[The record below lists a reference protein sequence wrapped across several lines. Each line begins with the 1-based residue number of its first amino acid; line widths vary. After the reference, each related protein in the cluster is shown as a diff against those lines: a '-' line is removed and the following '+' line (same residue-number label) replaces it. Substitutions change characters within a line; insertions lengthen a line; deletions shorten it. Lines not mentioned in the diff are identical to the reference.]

1 MGVRFAK
8 KLQELM
14 DKNMIT
20 PTELARRLNMS
31 RMMIYQ
37 YLNEIS
43 IPSKERLPLMAEIL
57 NCDENE
63 LMTAAYED
71 YKEKKEK
78 RKSGIRGYL

>member
-1 MGVRFAK
+1 MGERFAR

-14 DKNMIT
+14 DINMIT
-20 PTELARRLNMS
+20 PSELARRLNLS

-43 IPSKERLPLMAEIL
+43 IPSYERIPAMAQVL
-57 NCDENE
+57 KCDEQE
-63 LMTAAYED
+63 LKAAAYED

-78 RKSGIRGYL
+78 RKRGMKG

>member
-1 MGVRFAK
+1 MGERFAK

-14 DKNMIT
+14 DINMLT
-20 PTELARRLNMS
+20 PSELARRLNLS

-43 IPSKERLPLMAEIL
+43 IPSSERIPVMAKVL
-57 NCDENE
+57 KCDEQE
-63 LMTAAYED
+63 LKAAAFED

-78 RKSGIRGYL
+78 RKSGMKG